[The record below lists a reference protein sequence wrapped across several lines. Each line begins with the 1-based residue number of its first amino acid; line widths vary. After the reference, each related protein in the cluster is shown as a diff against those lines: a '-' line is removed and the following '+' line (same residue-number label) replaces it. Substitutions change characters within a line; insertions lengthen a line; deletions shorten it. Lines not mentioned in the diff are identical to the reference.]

1 MLFMWSYSFNDSA
14 WRAAIS
20 DYNYG
25 FVFFF
30 SFQFSLFASC
40 ILKHNKLVHEH
51 SILYCINEL
60 VPLLLWIVTFCPWSI
75 HCSELFLSSNNIATQ
90 AFMIL
95 VFWMLSFKPAFLFSS
110 FTFIKRLCSSC
121 SLVIGKYIHCWSNQ

>member
-1 MLFMWSYSFNDSA
+1 MWSYSFNDSA

-51 SILYCINEL
+51 SILYCINSL
-60 VPLLLWIVTFCPWSI
+60 PCHLG
-75 HCSELFLSSNNIATQ
+75 LSVII
-90 AFMIL
+90 FE
-95 VFWMLSFKPAFLFSS
+95 PLFSQ
-110 FTFIKRLCSSC
+110 LE
-121 SLVIGKYIHCWSNQ
+121 NQTNSTDFAGL